1 MTIVRELIKPLQ
13 CGMDIPQGLSLSCPL
28 VFSSRERVVHFQ
40 GPYFHK
46 KTLKSLNLTF
56 WTFIAVAYVK
66 YSLVS

>member
-40 GPYFHK
+40 GPYFSQK
-46 KTLKSLNLTF
+46 NTQEFELD
-56 WTFIAVAYVK
+56 I
-66 YSLVS
+66 

>member
-1 MTIVRELIKPLQ
+1 MTIVRELIKPLE

-40 GPYFHK
+40 GPYFSQK
-46 KTLKSLNLTF
+46 KHSKSLNLTF

-66 YSLVS
+66 YSLV